1 MKILSSV
8 LVMSILMANVG
19 LANDLSVY
27 DEEIFTAED
36 DTASEMM
43 LEEEER
49 VPVAAIIGIVIAAV
63 GFGCNFAKDE
73 GKALAKRDPSAKK
86 TYRNNRWKIRAAVA
100 AASPGGLVVL
110 RCFEQ
115 GLMGN

>member
-1 MKILSSV
+1 
-8 LVMSILMANVG
+8 
-19 LANDLSVY
+19 
-27 DEEIFTAED
+27 
-36 DTASEMM
+36 
-43 LEEEER
+43 
-49 VPVAAIIGIVIAAV
+49 V

-86 TYRNNRWKIRAAVA
+86 TYRDNRWKIRAAVA
-100 AASPGGLVVL
+100 AASPAGLVVL